1 LARSTFVD
9 TNVLIAAHRGDPGP
23 QKRSLAILEDPD
35 RFFVASPFLEL
46 EAMPMAIYHHRTLE
60 AEFYREFFDKVRI
73 WINDLGAMVRI
84 AMEQSERHGI
94 AAMDSLHVA
103 AAFLGEADV
112 LYTLEG
118 KQKPIHRTTL
128 VRVEYLDP
136 GEQIGAVK
144 P

>member
-9 TNVLIAAHRGDPGP
+9 TNVLIAAHRGDSGS
-23 QKRSLAILEDPD
+23 KKLSLAILEDPD

-46 EAMPMAIYHHRTLE
+46 EALPMAIYHHRTSE
-60 AEFYREFFDKVRI
+60 VEFYREFFDKARI
-73 WINDLGAMVRI
+73 WINDLTEMVRI

-94 AAMDSLHVA
+94 AAMDALHVA
-103 AAFLGEADV
+103 AAYLGEADV

-128 VRVEYLDP
+128 VRVEFLDP
-136 GEQIGAVK
+136 GEEIGALSQ
-144 P
+144 